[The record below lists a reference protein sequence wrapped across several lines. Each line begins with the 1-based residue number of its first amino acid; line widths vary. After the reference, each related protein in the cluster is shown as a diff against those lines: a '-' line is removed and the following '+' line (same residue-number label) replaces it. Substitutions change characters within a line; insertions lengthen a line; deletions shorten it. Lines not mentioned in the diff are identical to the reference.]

1 MLAGLVGDS
10 SKKYIYQRMGK
21 LKELA
26 RESLH
31 GKRHE
36 VFLPKKYDEKTDAEK
51 LKEANLKLLRK

>member
-1 MLAGLVGDS
+1 MLAGLVGDT

-31 GKRHE
+31 GK
-36 VFLPKKYDEKTDAEK
+36 KTRGFPTQRRWGE
-51 LKEANLKLLRK
+51 NRRRKVKRSEPED